1 MNWKNFLIAESVED
15 ALQKIA
21 QSTGSVRPIGGG
33 TDLLLDIQQG
43 HHAPIDT
50 LVDLTQIPELACLEV
65 RDGYLFI
72 GAGVPVSRVAEAS
85 LVREHAL
92 AVSEACALIGG
103 PQVRNSA
110 TLGGNVAH
118 ALPAADGMISLVSM
132 DATVDIA
139 SAEGRR
145 VAPILSLFRGP
156 GQTTLDLTREFLVGF
171 RVGLRQ
177 ADQGCAFSRVMR
189 PQGVA
194 LPILNMS
201 AWVDR
206 DQDKIGAVR
215 IAVGPAGPTPQ
226 RASAVEAFLTG
237 RVYSNETIQSAVEI
251 WHTSMRFRS
260 SPQRASAE
268 YRSHLSGVL
277 FEEVIAKAWQ
287 RSGGKN
293 A

>member
-1 MNWKNFLIAESVED
+1 MNWKNYLIAQSVED
-15 ALQKIA
+15 ALQKLA

-43 HHAPIDT
+43 HQPPIDT
-50 LVDLTQIPELACLEV
+50 LIDLTQIPELTCLEI
-65 RDGYLFI
+65 RDGHLFI
-72 GAGVPVSRVAEAS
+72 GAGVPVSRVAESS
-85 LVREHAL
+85 LVKEHAM

-132 DATVDIA
+132 DAVVEIA
-139 SAEGRR
+139 SDSGWRE
-145 VAPILSLFRGP
+145 APILTLFRGP
-156 GQTTLDLTREFLVGF
+156 GQTALDLKREFLVGF
-171 RVGLRQ
+171 RVGLHQ
-177 ADQGCAFSRVMR
+177 AGQGCAFSRVMR

-201 AWVDR
+201 AWVER
-206 DQDKIGAVR
+206 DQERIAAVR

-226 RASAVEAFLTG
+226 RARAVEEFLTG
-237 RVYSNETIQSAVEI
+237 RAYTCETIQSAVEV

-277 FEEVIAKAWQ
+277 FEEVIARAWQ
-287 RSGGKN
+287 RSGGFN
-293 A
+293 G